1 MAQMTHEEI
10 FDDLSTVL
18 GELLEDW
25 EYSGELTLDTSM
37 MNDLEFESIDAVA
50 LGEALEDHY
59 QQVLPFAQF
68 LTKLGEQGV
77 KDFFVSDLVTFL
89 QQNVG
94 KQV

>member
-1 MAQMTHEEI
+1 MAQMTREEM
-10 FDDLSTVL
+10 FDDLCTIL

-25 EYSGELTLDTSM
+25 EYSGELTLETSM

-59 QQVLPFAQF
+59 KQTLPFAEF

-89 QQNVG
+89 HQNVG